1 MQLFLY
7 ASILIYSS
15 IDLYVYVTMSAPKY
29 WSQMMMYI
37 HACFFIPTC
46 YYSPFRSSH
55 PIPHFPPVSLAHPST
70 FSLSLSPSVTV
81 SFKTILYFRS
91 LYYSNNIPRPY
102 FWTYSRLTLTAFK
115 MKNPTYCHN
124 ETTHE
129 CSLLQLG
136 IGNIS
141 LIINHS
147 LTLSY
152 TIVVELLISLMWQA
166 LFSFV
171 CLRLKLY

>member
-1 MQLFLY
+1 MWLCLRQ
-7 ASILIYSS
+7 S
-15 IDLYVYVTMSAPKY
+15 IDLKWWCIYTLASSFLLVTTPR
-29 WSQMMMYI
+29 
-37 HACFFIPTC
+37 FVLFIL
-46 YYSPFRSSH
+46 F
-55 PIPHFPPVSLAHPST
+55 LT
-70 FSLSLSPSVTV
+70 FHQFHWLTLPLSISPSPPTV

-129 CSLLQLG
+129 CSLLQLD
-136 IGNIS
+136 IGNIY

-147 LTLSY
+147 LTLGY

-166 LFSFV
+166 SFSFV